1 MTKDEALKLT
11 LEALESNKQKH
22 NYCEDTWYSCPK
34 HEDGCANEAEGA
46 ECNCG
51 ADEINA
57 QFDKAITA
65 IKEAL
70 AQPEQKYHRGDR
82 LICLETE
89 EYCVIHISGTDRQW
103 VKFPDS
109 HIGVYT
115 NEQVAELFELL
126 PKEPEQGPVAWMF
139 QHDET
144 GRMNY
149 VSNDGIHDPTMFLG
163 MNPRY
168 ALVYPLYTTPPQ
180 PKEPE
185 QEPIG
190 YVNEGET
197 DRLIAQKQETIEGL
211 NRDYDLLFAEHQ
223 LLLKKEWIELTDE
236 EILEVWKENEK
247 VYPMDRSR
255 LLDRTRACIRKA
267 QNK

>member
-126 PKEPEQGPVAWMF
+126 PKEPEQEPVAWM
-139 QHDET
+139 DKD
-144 GRMNY
+144 GDVLSASI
-149 VSNDGIHDPTMFLG
+149 VSGKGLRNI
-163 MNPRY
+163 
-168 ALVYPLYTTPPQ
+168 PLYTTPPQ
-180 PKEPE
+180 IKGCAEC
-185 QEPIG
+185 G
-190 YVNEGET
+190 VNDNNHALYCVACAEKYLEDKNTKG
-197 DRLIAQKQETIEGL
+197 QK
-211 NRDYDLLFAEHQ
+211 
-223 LLLKKEWIELTDE
+223 
-236 EILEVWKENEK
+236 
-247 VYPMDRSR
+247 
-255 LLDRTRACIRKA
+255 
-267 QNK
+267 

>member
-51 ADEINA
+51 ADDINA
-57 QFDKAITA
+57 QFDKAITS

-70 AQPEQKYHRGDR
+70 AQTEQNYHRGDR

-126 PKEPEQGPVAWMF
+126 PKEPEQEPVVGCAECGANGNF
-139 QHDET
+139 
-144 GRMNY
+144 
-149 VSNDGIHDPTMFLG
+149 
-163 MNPRY
+163 
-168 ALVYPLYTTPPQ
+168 ALYCVACAE
-180 PKEPE
+180 KF
-185 QEPIG
+185 
-190 YVNEGET
+190 VGEAAT
-197 DRLIAQKQETIEGL
+197 KLQQKQETIEGL
-211 NRDYDLLFAEHQ
+211 NRDYDLLFAEYQ
-223 LLLKKEWIELTDE
+223 LLLKKEWVGLMRGVRVEGDTLVITVKGGNDAARELCRALIEE
-236 EILEVWKENEK
+236 
-247 VYPMDRSR
+247 M
-255 LLDRTRACIRKA
+255 
-267 QNK
+267 NK